1 MDQFTIKLAWDYTFM
16 KQLCSKHETS
26 MQEGLKVIKVQALI
40 HLKTAPK
47 STPNDGQALM
57 STCKPIDPRL
67 RHQKGHFISNNKTKS
82 WHGLDK

>member
-16 KQLCSKHETS
+16 KQLCSKHETT

-47 STPNDGQALM
+47 VLKMMGKLSCQHA
-57 STCKPIDPRL
+57 S
-67 RHQKGHFISNNKTKS
+67 Q
-82 WHGLDK
+82 